1 MSLDEFLSTKKEKD
15 SKEPPLK
22 EETLDSHP
30 ESITEN
36 ESLNTHSSEDL
47 WPILVETVKRDV
59 VLFPNLKGY
68 VQGQIL
74 PREPN
79 ISPKELASRLNISIG
94 TAMVLLSELK
104 SNSTSDNQL

>member
-1 MSLDEFLSTKKEKD
+1 MSLDEFLSKKKKD

-22 EETLDSHP
+22 DETLETLPD
-30 ESITEN
+30 SITEG
-36 ESLNTHSSEDL
+36 EPFNTGSSEDL
-47 WPILVETVKRDV
+47 WSILVETVKSDV

-74 PREPN
+74 PREPD

-104 SNSTSDNQL
+104 SNSTFNNQ

>member
-1 MSLDEFLSTKKEKD
+1 MSLDEFLSTKKKKD

-22 EETLDSHP
+22 D
-30 ESITEN
+30 
-36 ESLNTHSSEDL
+36 ESLKSTLESTTKNDIINTSSSEDL
-47 WPILVETVKRDV
+47 WSILVETVKSDV

-74 PREPN
+74 PREPD

-104 SNSTSDNQL
+104 SNSTSNNQ

>member
-1 MSLDEFLSTKKEKD
+1 MSLDEFLSKKKKD
-15 SKEPPLK
+15 SKEPSLK
-22 EETLDSHP
+22 DETLEPLP
-30 ESITEN
+30 ESIIEREPSKTG
-36 ESLNTHSSEDL
+36 SSEDL
-47 WPILVETVKRDV
+47 WSILVETVKADV

-74 PREPN
+74 PREPD

-104 SNSTSDNQL
+104 SNSTSNNQ